1 MLKLIFRCAMVSLL
15 LTATFAANADVN
27 RALTNM
33 CDIVKANDKSQLRK
47 KIHTVATYYRMR
59 LNDYYD
65 AVSCDGQSLI
75 RTAIL
80 VNALESGSLL
90 IKKMPRGAL
99 AAPEADGKTLQ
110 AWVAEQ
116 GLDNSEIAMLLNDRL

>member
-1 MLKLIFRCAMVSLL
+1 MLKIIFRCALVSIL

-33 CDIVKANDKSQLRK
+33 CEIVKSNDKSELRK
-47 KIHTVATYYRMR
+47 KIHNVATYYRMK

-65 AVSCDGQSLI
+65 AVSCDGYSLI
-75 RTAIL
+75 RAAIL
-80 VNALESGSLL
+80 FNALESGSLL

-116 GLDNSEIAMLLNDRL
+116 GLNNTEIAMLLNDRL